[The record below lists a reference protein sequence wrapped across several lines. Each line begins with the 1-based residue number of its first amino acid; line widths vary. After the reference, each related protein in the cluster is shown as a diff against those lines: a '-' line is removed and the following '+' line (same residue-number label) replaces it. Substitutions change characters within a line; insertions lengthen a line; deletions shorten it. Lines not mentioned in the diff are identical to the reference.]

1 MGIKGGGLEIMQE
14 RLQTFNSRAVTREV
28 RRLFK
33 YIITRTGANNRLR
46 KHYLEL
52 FKTFEGQ
59 PLKLDR
65 IGETRKD
72 LE

>member
-1 MGIKGGGLEIMQE
+1 MGIKGGVLEIMQE

-28 RRLFK
+28 RRLFQ
-33 YIITRTGANNRLR
+33 YIIPRTGTNDCLR
-46 KHYLEL
+46 KYLLEL
-52 FKTFEGQ
+52 SKTLKGL
-59 PLKLDR
+59 PLKRDR